1 MVPASRTQQSR
12 KRWHSLSCSPGI
24 AGGELTRPLLTLEGT
39 MQAIIMSER
48 TEVRQSKLPDD
59 AFEKVSF
66 SEGGTGPLIKDADM
80 THSMGMHIPKLCY
93 VEVAYSDNF
102 TEKYRWYAQH
112 DAWGLEA
119 S

>member
-1 MVPASRTQQSR
+1 
-12 KRWHSLSCSPGI
+12 
-24 AGGELTRPLLTLEGT
+24 

-66 SEGGTGPLIKDADM
+66 SEAGAGPLIKDADM